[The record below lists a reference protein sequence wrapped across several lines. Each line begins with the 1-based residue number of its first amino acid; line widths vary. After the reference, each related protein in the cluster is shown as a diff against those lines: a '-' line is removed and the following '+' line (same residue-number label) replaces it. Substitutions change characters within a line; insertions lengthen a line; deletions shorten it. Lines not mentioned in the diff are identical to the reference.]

1 MRIGSEKKLCDDK
14 IYEMNVAANL
24 NKSIGT
30 SNYVF
35 EKYYRTLDVPYTKS
49 FLAHYPMVKGP
60 YDKHV

>member
-1 MRIGSEKKLCDDK
+1 
-14 IYEMNVAANL
+14 MNVAANL

-35 EKYYRTLDVPYTKS
+35 QKYYRTLDVPYTKS